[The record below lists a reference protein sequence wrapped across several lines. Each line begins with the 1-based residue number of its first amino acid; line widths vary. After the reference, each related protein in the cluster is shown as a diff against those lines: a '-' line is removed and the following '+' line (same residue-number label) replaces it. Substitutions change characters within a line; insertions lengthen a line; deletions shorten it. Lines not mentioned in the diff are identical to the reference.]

1 MRNVLQIWDFEIF
14 TPQERIFY
22 QLPNDMKI
30 ISTCCRNP
38 KLWRKKDT
46 EAMRDHENYFSR
58 KTAPKFRGHTLRD
71 VRTEFNRQFFQLL
84 QTSVEKFLWADDCLI
99 LHLSKN
105 AKKRKSILTRILTII
120 WLWTPF
126 TRKGLLEYIPHSAI
140 LGHVWVIPQ
149 SWDTICDGVL
159 VTSVNLQHSLS
170 LTWWGT
176 FTALQMRMKSMC
188 SLNREILAC
197 QFRSHSEG

>member
-22 QLPNDMKI
+22 QLPNDMNI

-71 VRTEFNRQFFQLL
+71 VRTELNRQFFNFYRHLL
-84 QTSVEKFLWADDCLI
+84 KKFLWTDDFLI
-99 LHLSKN
+99 LNLSKN

-126 TRKGLLEYIPHSAI
+126 TRKGLLEYITHSAI
-140 LGHVWVIPQ
+140 LGHIC
-149 SWDTICDGVL
+149 TILRRWFHEVTNPDAQL
-159 VTSVNLQHSLS
+159 VKIIFLEEMHYLSVVFVY
-170 LTWWGT
+170 W
-176 FTALQMRMKSMC
+176 
-188 SLNREILAC
+188 
-197 QFRSHSEG
+197 